1 MEQQSLDRSQVST
14 LATDALVISIVI
26 PCYNQARF
34 LADAIES
41 ILAQTYQRYEIIVV
55 DDGSTDHTATVA
67 RAYPQVK
74 YLYQENQGLSAAR
87 NTGWRAGQSDCVVF
101 LDADDRLLP
110 GALEAGIR
118 CLQDHPECAFVS
130 GHFRYIQANGA
141 FLHEYPQPYID
152 RNHYQAFL
160 RGNYI
165 GMHATVMYCRA
176 ALEWADGFATSLR
189 ACEDYDLYL
198 RIARN
203 HPVYCHQAIVAEYR
217 QHHANM
223 SGDAVLML
231 RTVSHVLRSQHAFVV
246 AERPLRQ
253 AFREGLKNWTGY
265 YTKHLLSQFVRSC
278 RQGDVKQAARV
289 VVTLLQYTPQYLFPG
304 LGDHN

>member
-1 MEQQSLDRSQVST
+1 MKRENPFGSVSV
-14 LATDALVISIVI
+14 ADAMRIAVII

-34 LADAIES
+34 LADAIDS
-41 ILAQTYQRYEIIVV
+41 VLAQTYRRYEIIVV

-67 RAYPQVK
+67 SAYPQVT
-74 YLYQENQGLSAAR
+74 YLYQDNQGLSAAR
-87 NTGWRAGQSDCVVF
+87 NTGWRACQSDGVVF

-110 GALEAGIR
+110 TALEAGVR

-130 GHFRYIQANGA
+130 GHFRYIQADGT
-141 FLHEYPQPYID
+141 FLHEYPQIYVERD
-152 RNHYQAFL
+152 HYQALL

-165 GMHATVMYCRA
+165 GMHATVMYRRV
-176 ALEWADGFATSLR
+176 ALEWAGGFDTSLR

-198 RIARN
+198 RLAR
-203 HPVYCHQAIVAEYR
+203 HYPVYCHRAVVAEYR

-231 RTVSHVLRSQHAFVV
+231 RTAINVLRSQYAFVV

-253 AFREGLKNWTGY
+253 AFRAGLKGWTGY
-265 YTKHLLSQFVRSC
+265 YGKRLLSQFVRSC
-278 RQGDVKQAARV
+278 RQGDVKRAARV
-289 VVTLLQYTPQYLFPG
+289 FMTLLQYTPHYL
-304 LGDHN
+304 LNLR